1 MPRELPQLDGLV
13 EGEEVEAKAALGRDG
28 QGAVPL
34 SVWETYSSFAN
45 TRGGHILLG
54 VLERDDGS
62 FDYVGLPD
70 PEGLADAFWRDVCD
84 PHVVNV
90 NILARADVRVVE
102 HRGARFV
109 VVRVPRATIA
119 QRPVF
124 IGRDPYH
131 GTYIRQDDGDHR
143 LPPAAVDLMLEG

>member
-1 MPRELPQLDGLV
+1 MTRELPQLDTLV

-34 SVWETYSSFAN
+34 SIWETYSSFAN

-54 VLERDDGS
+54 VRERDDGS

-70 PEGLADAFWRDVCD
+70 PEGLAEDFWRDVCD
-84 PHVVNV
+84 TRVVNV

-102 HRGARFV
+102 HRSARFV
-109 VVRVPRATIA
+109 VVRVPRASAA

-124 IGRDPYH
+124 VGEDPYR
-131 GTYIRQDDGDHR
+131 GTYVRLDDGDHR
-143 LPPAAVDLMLEG
+143 APRDVVDLMLER